1 MYVIGYNSLCII
13 NELLVCSAILCFFHG
28 MIHDSVLFDAI
39 KYSLYLKIT
48 VVDLVLRASVQTE
61 TKITTLILDHME
73 YNFSVKLY

>member
-1 MYVIGYNSLCII
+1 
-13 NELLVCSAILCFFHG
+13 